1 MNDKNCYVCQKD
13 TLKKYICKDCY
24 FKVVRENEEL
34 KKKLSTI
41 VQQPLHGSEQSS
53 SLKSCRLC
61 DRAEIVCNMYC
72 IRKEGCDSDTDLW
85 EPA

>member
-34 KKKLSTI
+34 KKRLSTI
-41 VQQPLHGSEQSS
+41 TQQPLSEVETSDS
-53 SLKSCRLC
+53 VGR
-61 DRAEIVCNMYC
+61 Y
-72 IRKEGCDSDTDLW
+72 RK
-85 EPA
+85 